1 MLRLLA
7 RPEYPL
13 SHRLGITVNAPDR
26 DQILAMCRD
35 YFDALPPKQFTPG
48 KTYLPASGKVLD
60 GGDLA
65 HLVDACLDLWLTGGR
80 FSQELEKALAAFTNT
95 KKASLTVSGSAANLL
110 AVAALTSPKLG
121 DKRLKPGDEVLTV
134 AAGFPTTVTPIVQ
147 NGCLPVFVEVDLA
160 TANVD
165 TKALAGAVTQKTRAV
180 ILAHTLG
187 NPFDLAAVKELCEG
201 HGLWLIEDCC
211 DALGALY
218 AGEPTGSF
226 GHLATL
232 SFYPAHHITTGEGG
246 AVLSAN
252 TELARLVESFR
263 DWGRDCWCAT
273 GHDDSCKKRFSWQL
287 GELPF
292 GFDHKFIFS
301 HLGYNLKM
309 TDMQAALG
317 LSQLAKA
324 ERFIAARRE
333 NFNYLKAALTGLGLE
348 EHFIL
353 PQATKDSVPSW
364 FGFLLTIRDSS
375 PLDRTKCVSWL
386 EEHKVGTRLLFG
398 GNLTRQPA
406 FSGVDYR
413 ISGGLANTDKLM
425 RDAFWVGVW
434 PGLEKAA
441 LDYMAETLA
450 RMVREMAS

>member
-1 MLRLLA
+1 M
-7 RPEYPL
+7 
-13 SHRLGITVNAPDR
+13 NAPDR
-26 DQILAMCRD
+26 DSILATCRD
-35 YFDALPPKQFTPG
+35 YFDALPPKKFTPG
-48 KTYLPASGKVLD
+48 ETYLPASGKVLD

-80 FSQELEKALAAFTNT
+80 FSAELEKALAAFTQT
-95 KKASLTVSGSAANLL
+95 RKASLTVSGSAANLL
-110 AVAALTSPKLG
+110 ALSALTSPGLG
-121 DKRLKPGDEVLTV
+121 EKRLKPGDEVITV

-147 NGCLPVFVEVDLA
+147 NNCLPVFADVKLG
-160 TANVD
+160 TANAD
-165 TKALAGAVTQKTRAV
+165 PAALSGAVSKKTRAV

-187 NPFDLAAVKELCEG
+187 NPFDLGAVKKLCDEN
-201 HGLWLIEDCC
+201 GLWLIEDCC

-218 AGEPTGSF
+218 RGAPAGSF

-246 AVLSAN
+246 AVLSADAY
-252 TELARLVESFR
+252 LARLVESFR

-273 GHDDSCKKRFSWQL
+273 GCDDSCGKRFGWQL

-317 LSQLAKA
+317 LSQLKKA
-324 ERFIAARRE
+324 EKFIAARRR
-333 NFNYLKAALTGLGLE
+333 NFAYLKSALEDLGLG

-353 PQATKDSVPSW
+353 PQATKDSDPSW
-364 FGFLLTIRDSS
+364 FGFLVTIRDSS
-375 PLDRTKCVSWL
+375 PLDRTRCVTWL

-406 FSGVDYR
+406 FNGVNYRVSG
-413 ISGGLANTDKLM
+413 SLANTDKLM

-434 PGLEKAA
+434 PGLEKPA
-441 LDYMAETLA
+441 LDYMAETLG
-450 RMVREMAS
+450 RMAREMTP